1 MAMMFMDSDGGRFE
15 FRYLGVVLDVPEDAI
30 DSTELQLSLVPVST
44 VKMNLGLGE
53 KILSDVILVGP
64 EGLSFSQPVSLSIPH
79 SLCEVPELCEIAMRF
94 YDEEAN
100 CWIDIPTEA
109 QSKGEYLNVYKER
122 LS

>member
-1 MAMMFMDSDGGRFE
+1 MDSDGGRFE

-30 DSTELQLSLVPVST
+30 DSTELQLSLVPISN

-64 EGLSFSQPVSLSIPH
+64 EECSFSQPVSLSIPH
-79 SLCEVPELCEIAMRF
+79 SLCEVPELCEIFMRF
-94 YDEEAN
+94 YDEEVN

-109 QSKGEYLNVYKER
+109 QGRGECLNI
-122 LS
+122 